1 MIVSGMFMALAV
13 GFMMLLAMFIPW
25 VDMLESDRVVSLR
38 KNTPSF
44 RMSGRQPF
52 VETDYVVV
60 NGTS

>member
-1 MIVSGMFMALAV
+1 MIAPAMFMVLAV
-13 GFMMLLAMFIPW
+13 GLMAWLAMFIHW
-25 VDMLESDRVVSLR
+25 VDMLESDRVVGLR

-60 NGTS
+60 NGTL